1 MFVSRKWIGA
11 LCLSASSGL
20 ASPALAQTALEPATG
35 QSTVERAR
43 TTTPGQPGDPSQ
55 TLPGSVP
62 RTTPQAVPGGRA
74 NNGANLNRE
83 IAVWILLG
91 NEEEVA
97 LGQFAESRAQ
107 HPEVKKFAQ
116 QMVEHHR
123 QVIQKVQQA
132 APETV
137 DHNLQLK
144 STTNPRGAAST
155 TPLSETAGVRTA
167 SAETPVAG
175 QPADHNQQGVQLAQ
189 AIKQECLN
197 LTEQEL
203 AQKQGV
209 EFDKAYIGQQI
220 GAHMGMLAQL
230 RGSRQFASGE
240 LKPLID
246 EGEKMT
252 QQHLDQAKQL
262 MAQLKD
268 KQGAST
274 PPTAQR
280 PASPA
285 QPTR

>member
-20 ASPALAQTALEPATG
+20 AVPALAQTALEPATG

-43 TTTPGQPGDPSQ
+43 TTTPGQPSDPSQ

-62 RTTPQAVPGGRA
+62 RTTPQTVPGSRA
-74 NNGANLNRE
+74 NTDANLNQE

-123 QVIQKVQQA
+123 QVIQKVQEA
-132 APETV
+132 APETAG
-137 DHNLQLK
+137 HNLQLK
-144 STTNPRGAAST
+144 STTNPRGAASA
-155 TPLSETAGVRTA
+155 TPTSQASGVRTA
-167 SAETPVAG
+167 SAETPIAAP
-175 QPADHNQQGVQLAQ
+175 QANHNQQGVQLAQ

-203 AQKQGV
+203 GQKQGV

-230 RGSRQFASGE
+230 RGSRQFASGD

-252 QQHLDQAKQL
+252 QQHLDQAKQI

-268 KQGAST
+268 KQGPATQTS
-274 PPTAQR
+274 QR
-280 PASPA
+280 PATATQPA
-285 QPTR
+285 R